1 MLASEAWV
9 PLAEVARAHGVAG
22 ELRVRPYNQDST
34 LLLELERVLVRRRI
48 EDGGQDA
55 GVEMFVEGARW
66 ANGAILMKLRS
77 VDDRDAAEGLRAA
90 VVCARRGDFPDADE
104 GEFYAC
110 DVEGAR
116 VVVEGPDGPARDL
129 GFVRELRTYPSTAV
143 LVVEAGDGGPP
154 WEIPLVEAFVRRV
167 DVDANLV
174 TLATVEGLE
183 RG

>member
-9 PLAEVARAHGVAG
+9 PLAEVARAHGVVG
-22 ELRVRPYNQDST
+22 ELRVRPYNQDSN
-34 LLLELERVLVRRRI
+34 LLLEQRRVLVRRSG
-48 EDGGQDA
+48 EA
-55 GVEMFVEGARW
+55 GTEMIVEGARW
-66 ANGAILMKLRS
+66 ANGAILMKLES
-77 VDDRDAAEGLRAA
+77 VDDRDAAEQLRTAI
-90 VVCARRGDFPDADE
+90 VCVRRGDFPDAGE

-116 VVVEGPDGPARDL
+116 VVVEAPEGQPRDF

-143 LVVEAGDGGPP
+143 LVVDAGDGGPP
-154 WEIPLVEAFVRRV
+154 WEVPLVESFVRRV
-167 DVDANLV
+167 DVGANLV